1 MRYKFLFLTRF
12 MNQPENN
19 IFPIYDKLLNRSAK
33 EQLLKQR
40 AKVLWFTGL
49 SGSGKSTIANGV
61 ENELHQMGYLTML
74 LDGDNVRTGI
84 NNNLGFSEE
93 DRKENIRRI
102 AEVAKLLMEGGVIAI
117 CCFVSPN
124 EELRQLAKSII
135 GKDDFIEIYVN
146 TPVAVC
152 EQRDVKGL
160 YAKARRGEIKDFT
173 GVNAPFEEPV
183 NPEINLQAGNISI
196 YECVKLVLQNVVP
209 KLVYVKTDRKDDFFV
224 I

>member
-1 MRYKFLFLTRF
+1 MSK
-12 MNQPENN
+12 PENN
-19 IFPIYDKLLNRSAK
+19 IFPIHDKLLDRNSK

-49 SGSGKSTIANGV
+49 SGSGKSTIANAV
-61 ENELHQMGYLTML
+61 ENELHQMGFLTML
-74 LDGDNVRTGI
+74 LDGDNVRVGI

-102 AEVAKLLMEGGVIAI
+102 AEVAKLFVQGGVITL
-117 CCFVSPN
+117 CCFVSPS
-124 EELRQLAKSII
+124 EELRQLARGIV
-135 GKDDFIEIYVN
+135 GAADFIEIYVN
-146 TPVAVC
+146 TPVGVC

-183 NPEINLQAGNISI
+183 NPEVSLQAGNISI
-196 YECVKLVLQNVVP
+196 EDCVKLVLQNVLP
-209 KLVYVKTDRKDDFFV
+209 KIAHVKAEKKDDFFV

>member
-1 MRYKFLFLTRF
+1 MSA
-12 MNQPENN
+12 PDNN
-19 IFPIYDKLLNRSAK
+19 IFPIYDKLLNRHSK

-61 ENELHQMGYLTML
+61 ENELHLMGYLTML
-74 LDGDNVRTGI
+74 LDGDNVRAGI
-84 NNNLGFSEE
+84 NSNLSFSED

-102 AEVAKLLMEGGVIAI
+102 AEVSKLFVQAGVITL
-117 CCFVSPN
+117 CSFVSPT
-124 EELRQLAKSII
+124 EELRDLARGII

-146 TPVAVC
+146 TPVEVC
-152 EQRDVKGL
+152 ERRDVKGL

-173 GVNAPFEEPV
+173 GVNAPFEEPA
-183 NPEINLQAGNISI
+183 NAEISLQAGNINV
-196 YECVKLVLQNVVP
+196 YECVKIVLQNILP
-209 KLVYVKTDRKDDFFV
+209 KISNNKTGKKDDFFV

>member
-1 MRYKFLFLTRF
+1 MSI
-12 MNQPENN
+12 PDNN
-19 IFPIYDKLLNRSAK
+19 IFPIYDKLLNRAAK
-33 EQLLKQR
+33 EQLLQQR

-61 ENELHQMGYLTML
+61 ERELHQMGFLTML
-74 LDGDNVRTGI
+74 LDGDNVRAGI

-93 DRKENIRRI
+93 DRRENIRRI
-102 AEVAKLLMEGGVIAI
+102 AEVAKLLMEGGVITI
-117 CCFVSPN
+117 CCFVSPS
-124 EELRQLAKSII
+124 EELRQLAKGII

-146 TPVAVC
+146 TPVEVC

-183 NPEINLQAGNISI
+183 NADIVLQSGNMSI
-196 YECVKLVLQNVVP
+196 YDCVKLVLQNIVP
-209 KLVYVKTDRKDDFFV
+209 KIGYVKTDRKDDFFV

>member
-1 MRYKFLFLTRF
+1 MSK
-12 MNQPENN
+12 PESN
-19 IFPIYDKLLNRSAK
+19 IFPIYDKLLDRNSK
-33 EQLLKQR
+33 EQLLEQT

-74 LDGDNVRTGI
+74 LDGDNVRAGI
-84 NNNLGFSEE
+84 NNNLGFSED

-102 AEVAKLLMEGGVIAI
+102 AEVSKLLLQGGVITI
-117 CCFVSPN
+117 CCFVSPS
-124 EELRQLAKSII
+124 EELRQLARGII
-135 GKDDFIEIYVN
+135 GPEDFIEIFVN
-146 TPVAVC
+146 TPVEVC

-160 YAKARRGEIKDFT
+160 YAKARKGEIKDFT

-183 NPEINLQAGNISI
+183 NPAITLQAGNISI

-209 KLVYVKTDRKDDFFV
+209 KVGHVKTNKKDDFFV